1 MTNLFVIEGQ
11 DRAGKDTLLHDLE
24 KMGLTIFSP
33 DTSYL
38 PNYHNADE
46 FRAALKLYLEKQ
58 TNDMINL
65 NVKDLYI
72 ARYQLSEYV
81 YADLFNRP
89 NLFEDYIN
97 NILKGHF
104 KIKNI
109 ILLWD
114 TYQDYLDRLKM
125 INDDYIEYNEDD
137 FNKIKN
143 LYLKHKQPD
152 DVVIYVKSNTTRE
165 DLITKAKQ
173 ILCM

>member
-1 MTNLFVIEGQ
+1 M
-11 DRAGKDTLLHDLE
+11 
-24 KMGLTIFSP
+24 
-33 DTSYL
+33 
-38 PNYHNADE
+38 
-46 FRAALKLYLEKQ
+46 
-58 TNDMINL
+58 
-65 NVKDLYI
+65 
-72 ARYQLSEYV
+72 SEYV

-143 LYLKHKQPD
+143 LYLKHKQPED
-152 DVVIYVKSNTTRE
+152 IVIYVKSNTTRE
-165 DLITKAKQ
+165 DLITKAK
-173 ILCM
+173 